1 MKFQKEFDRALAV
14 HRQGKLR
21 EAFHRYDAILQSDA
35 GHAPALHY
43 SGVVLHQ
50 AGQHAA
56 AADRIRAALAID
68 DASADAWSNLAL
80 ALEAAGRP
88 AAAID
93 ALKEAL
99 RRAPRAAEIAAN
111 LAAVQMS
118 QGLLADAEVS
128 ARQATTIDPRH
139 PNAWYHL
146 ALALERQDRILEALD
161 AANRACGLVAG
172 DVAYAGLKAQLE
184 LAIGAPERARAT
196 LEAALARSP
205 TSATLRFEYASL
217 LERLREPVAAAE
229 AYRQAIRLDPG
240 HGAALSQLVH
250 LERWTADWRELAEH
264 EQRMREGVAAGRALL
279 SPFVMLAAPST
290 RAEQRRAAESW
301 AGALA
306 GAPLRARRSLSTGR
320 LRIGYLSADLH
331 THATAFLTAG
341 LFEAHDRGR
350 FEIAAYSIGQDDAS
364 PMRQRLVR
372 AFDRFVDLKAAAP
385 EQVAARIR
393 DDGIDILVDL
403 KGHTAGAP
411 PRILALRPA
420 PIQAHYLGYP
430 GTIGGGLVD
439 YLIGDA
445 VVTPAAHAAD
455 YAETLVRLPGS
466 YQVNDRDRPIVEP
479 PSRAELGLPDDAIV
493 LCNFNAT
500 WKLRPES
507 MDAWATILRRV
518 PGAVLWLLARRDNDP
533 AVANLKRE
541 VAARGIDER
550 RLIFAA
556 ARPNAEYLGLYRRA
570 DLFLDTWPYNAHTT
584 GSDALWAGCPVLT
597 LSGDTFAS
605 RVGESLARAV
615 GLPELVVGTV
625 DAYVEKAVELAADR
639 VALSRLRAHLEGPGH
654 SSALF
659 DTLAITRALE
669 AAYVAMADQYRRGV
683 REPIDV

>member
-1 MKFQKEFDRALAV
+1 MPRTVRA
-14 HRQGKLR
+14 GS
-21 EAFHRYDAILQSDA
+21 I
-35 GHAPALHY
+35 P
-43 SGVVLHQ
+43 
-50 AGQHAA
+50 
-56 AADRIRAALAID
+56 
-68 DASADAWSNLAL
+68 
-80 ALEAAGRP
+80 
-88 AAAID
+88 
-93 ALKEAL
+93 
-99 RRAPRAAEIAAN
+99 
-111 LAAVQMS
+111 
-118 QGLLADAEVS
+118 
-128 ARQATTIDPRH
+128 
-139 PNAWYHL
+139 
-146 ALALERQDRILEALD
+146 
-161 AANRACGLVAG
+161 G
-172 DVAYAGLKAQLE
+172 DVSYAGLKAQLE

-240 HGAALSQLVH
+240 HGPALSQLVH

-264 EQRMREGVAAGRALL
+264 EQRMREGVATGRALL
-279 SPFVMLAAPST
+279 SPFVLLAAPST

-301 AGALA
+301 SGALA
-306 GAPLRARRSLSTGR
+306 GAPLRARRPLSTGR

-331 THATAFLTAG
+331 THATAFLAAG

-393 DDGIDILVDL
+393 DDAIDILVDL

-420 PIQAHYLGYP
+420 PIQVHYLGYP

-445 VVTPAAHAAD
+445 IVTPAAHAAD

-466 YQVNDRDRPIVEP
+466 YQVNDRDRPVAEP
-479 PSRAELGLPDDAIV
+479 PSRAELGLPDDAVV

-507 MDAWATILRRV
+507 MDAWAAILERV

-533 AVANLKRE
+533 AVANLRRE
-541 VAARGIDER
+541 TAARASTQR
-550 RLIFAA
+550 RLVFAA

-570 DLFLDTWPYNAHTT
+570 DLFVDTWPYNAHTT

-615 GLPELVVGTV
+615 GLPELVVGNV
-625 DAYVEKAVELAADR
+625 DAYVDKAVALASDR
-639 VALSRLRAHLEGPGH
+639 AALARLRAHLEGPGH
-654 SSALF
+654 TSA
-659 DTLAITRALE
+659 AVRHRGNHARAGSGLRRDGRP
-669 AAYVAMADQYRRGV
+669 VPPRRPRADRR
-683 REPIDV
+683 RLDRYAPRR